1 MQGKG
6 SSEPS
11 TPGNYESSKDSSDK
25 AKGSYG
31 GYVPNYPKKWVMH
44 RHELWMTSEVYIN
57 EKEKHIKII

>member
-25 AKGSYG
+25 SKGTYG
-31 GYVPNYPKKWVMH
+31 GYVPNYPKK
-44 RHELWMTSEVYIN
+44 
-57 EKEKHIKII
+57 